1 MKRPARKSSTKVEA
15 VIKNYGIMWRRDH
28 IFWGRGSNRGCLEG
42 RRSAR
47 IVDFREQIGVY
58 VLYDESRRPIY
69 VGQAG
74 QGNAR
79 LFVRL
84 RSHTRD
90 YLAHR
95 WHYVSWFGLL
105 PINRASGQ
113 LSGRDDPEKRVRG
126 TLKSTLNE
134 IEGVLIAATEPA
146 FNKQGARFR
155 GIARYNQVK
164 HSKADAVTA
173 LQIFD
178 LVQHVGDDVL
188 AKLTKLEKLST
199 RERK

>member
-1 MKRPARKSSTKVEA
+1 MKRPRKKRATKVEA

-28 IFWGRGSNRGCLEG
+28 IFWGRGSQRGCLEG

-47 IVDFREQIGVY
+47 IIDFREQIGVY

-90 YLAHR
+90 HLAHR

-105 PINRASGQ
+105 PVNRSGQ
-113 LSGRDDPEKRVRG
+113 LSGRDDPAKKVRG
-126 TLKSTLNE
+126 TLRSTLNE
-134 IEGVLIAATEPA
+134 IEGVLIAATEPT

-155 GIARYNQVK
+155 GIARYRQVK
-164 HSKADAVTA
+164 HVRADAVTA
-173 LQIFD
+173 LQIYD
-178 LVQHVGDDVL
+178 LVHEVRDEML
-188 AKLTKLEKLST
+188 KKLEKIT
-199 RERK
+199 GRKRK

>member
-1 MKRPARKSSTKVEA
+1 MKRPRRKRATKVEA

-90 YLAHR
+90 HLAHR

-105 PINRASGQ
+105 PVNRNGR
-113 LSGRDDPEKRVRG
+113 LSGRDDPGKRVRG
-126 TLKSTLNE
+126 TLRSTLNE

-155 GIARYNQVK
+155 GIARYRQVK
-164 HSKADAVTA
+164 HSRADAVTA
-173 LQIFD
+173 LQIYD
-178 LVQHVGDDVL
+178 LVQEVREEIF
-188 AKLTKLEKLST
+188 TKLKKISD
-199 RERK
+199 RKKT